1 MDEETTEPSI
11 GLMPDEQPEIVTTA
25 MPVKMADDADVWRTA
40 DEPVEEPVYEQA
52 EPEVDVV
59 DPNPFPD

>member
-40 DEPVEEPVYEQA
+40 DEPVE
-52 EPEVDVV
+52 DVQG
-59 DPNPFPD
+59 